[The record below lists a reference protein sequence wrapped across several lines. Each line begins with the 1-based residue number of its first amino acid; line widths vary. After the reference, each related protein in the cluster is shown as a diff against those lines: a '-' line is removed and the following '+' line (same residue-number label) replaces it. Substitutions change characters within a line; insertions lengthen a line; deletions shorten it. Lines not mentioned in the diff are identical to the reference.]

1 MRDPD
6 VHTHKKRKYEQ
17 KIIENIKLKI
27 SQTKINTQAILMFTN
42 RIIMLKMRVT
52 INIINVIPKTFKV
65 RVFMTS

>member
-6 VHTHKKRKYEQ
+6 VHTHNKRKYDQ
-17 KIIENIKLKI
+17 KIIENVKLKI